1 MFPADYGEEQM
12 VNANTLEKLTTILRP
27 ITDEQEANTAVAL
40 ILKSAGDDFEVL
52 LVRRIQNPKDPWS
65 GQMALPGGKRE
76 PKDVDL
82 RATAV
87 RETLEETC
95 IDLQNSRFLGVTSA
109 FQTDPRPNLR
119 ILPFITNLNREQNI
133 KLCTSELEMSIWV
146 PVEKIAQ
153 SRGTTQISRGE
164 VPAFILENAVVWGI
178 TYRILNDFLNAINQ
192 ANNQ

>member
-1 MFPADYGEEQM
+1 M
-12 VNANTLEKLTTILRP
+12 VNAQTLEKLTTILRP
-27 ITDEQEANTAVAL
+27 VTDEQEANTAVAL
-40 ILKSAGDDFEVL
+40 ILKSAGDDFDVL

-82 RATAV
+82 RATAI

-95 IDLQNSRFLGVTSA
+95 IDLHNSRFLGVTSA

-119 ILPFITNLNREQNI
+119 ILPFITVLNREQNI

-178 TYRILNDFLNAINQ
+178 TYRILNDFLNAIKQ
-192 ANNQ
+192 VNNQ